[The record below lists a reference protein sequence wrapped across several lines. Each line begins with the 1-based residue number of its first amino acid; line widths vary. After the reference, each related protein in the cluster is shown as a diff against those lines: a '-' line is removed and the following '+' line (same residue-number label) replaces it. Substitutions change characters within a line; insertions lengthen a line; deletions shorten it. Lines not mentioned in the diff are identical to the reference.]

1 MPPDALRMQYNSLA
15 TLLKPHKI
23 KLETDYRLWRRNRET
38 YIQQN
43 IEEID
48 LSKMSGRIKYY
59 RVLRGFTRREMGA
72 KLGYVL
78 PDSYTRSFENPQK
91 EPGDLE
97 KVTKI
102 CKILQVSKEEIFDDY
117 LNFIDS
123 DYQTELILF
132 QERLGKS
139 NSEMDKLFGKTK
151 GQYKNWITGKKVPN
165 RKSVEHIFAV
175 MKKSQ

>member
-1 MPPDALRMQYNSLA
+1 MPAGVLKKQYNTLA

-23 KLETDYRLWRRNRET
+23 RLEKDYRLWRRNRET

-102 CKILQVSKEEIFDDY
+102 C
-117 LNFIDS
+117 
-123 DYQTELILF
+123 
-132 QERLGKS
+132 
-139 NSEMDKLFGKTK
+139 
-151 GQYKNWITGKKVPN
+151 
-165 RKSVEHIFAV
+165 
-175 MKKSQ
+175 